1 MVCLLQSNVKKAF
14 INFPKVLII
23 KNRIDRLSCCK
34 DWKSIS
40 SCDNTK
46 SLDMIRMLMCD
57 QNSSNSGTVRSS
69 SEREFSIR
77 FALTP
82 QSTNTFVFFVPT
94 YMQFPSL
101 LLAKLDSF
109 TDYTS
114 FFSSGLTLLAN
125 IIS

>member
-1 MVCLLQSNVKKAF
+1 MKRLLST
-14 INFPKVLII
+14 FPGSC
-23 KNRIDRLSCCK
+23 NQRSHRSSFLSQN
-34 DWKSIS
+34 WKSIS
-40 SCDNTK
+40 SCDNSK
-46 SLDMIRMLMCD
+46 SLDMIRVFMCD
-57 QNSSNSGTVRSS
+57 QNSIKFWNRKIKFWK
-69 SEREFSIR
+69 REFSMR

-82 QSTNTFVFFVPT
+82 QSTNKFVFCVPT

-101 LLAKLDSF
+101 LLPKLDSF